1 MKPTQ
6 VRCAVGSLNQL
17 PPWVEISGDVRLSPF
32 YEVKELR
39 EALTAWVADI
49 NKNLETALPTFG
61 PASK

>member
-32 YEVKELR
+32 YEVC
-39 EALTAWVADI
+39 
-49 NKNLETALPTFG
+49 PSP
-61 PASK
+61 PASVGLPLPSCIGWAAPALLHL